1 MTKIVNITGLAQR
14 LGVTRQT
21 VHNMLKKN
29 KIPIEPIYGLKPLK
43 WRAEDIE
50 NWLKPTDDKE
60 V

>member
-1 MTKIVNITGLAQR
+1 MTKTVNITGLAQR

-21 VHNMLKKN
+21 IHNMLKQN
-29 KIPIEPIYGLKPLK
+29 RIPIEPIMGLKPVK

-50 NWLKPTDDKE
+50 NWLNPKTEKE